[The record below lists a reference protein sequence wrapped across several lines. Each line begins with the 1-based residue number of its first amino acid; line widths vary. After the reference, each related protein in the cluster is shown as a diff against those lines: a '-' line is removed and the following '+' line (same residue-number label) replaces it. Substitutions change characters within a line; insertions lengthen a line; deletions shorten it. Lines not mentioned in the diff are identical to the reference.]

1 MIDTLEIKSIDTNYE
16 SKVESIIALG
26 NFDGVHLAHRTLLE
40 NLVKTAKETGTQ
52 SSILIFKN
60 HTKNTID
67 HKAQTVITSNRK
79 KYQILKNIGIDI
91 VYEIQFT
98 ENVMKM
104 DPVDFVL
111 NFLLNN
117 LKVKG
122 IIVGY
127 DYKFGY
133 KASGNIK
140 LLEKLCSK
148 HNMIL
153 KIINPITLDG
163 EIVSSTLIRKLIK
176 DGNIKQANKLLGYE
190 YTMDCEVIHG
200 KKLGSKMGFPTA
212 NLNILSNYVIP
223 KFGVYNSKIMIRDR
237 FYKAATNIGKNP
249 TIENSGIRIEANIL
263 DFDEKIYGEKLEL
276 ILLDYIRPELVFDN
290 VKDLF
295 EQINKDINTV
305 KYNY

>member
-1 MIDTLEIKSIDTNYE
+1 
-16 SKVESIIALG
+16 
-26 NFDGVHLAHRTLLE
+26 
-40 NLVKTAKETGTQ
+40 
-52 SSILIFKN
+52 
-60 HTKNTID
+60 
-67 HKAQTVITSNRK
+67 
-79 KYQILKNIGIDI
+79 
-91 VYEIQFT
+91 
-98 ENVMKM
+98 
-104 DPVDFVL
+104 
-111 NFLLNN
+111 
-117 LKVKG
+117 
-122 IIVGY
+122 
-127 DYKFGY
+127 
-133 KASGNIK
+133 
-140 LLEKLCSK
+140 
-148 HNMIL
+148 MIL